1 MESEAVTS
9 LEVTEAVLAH
19 RGTSELSP
27 LWGVFPTFHFEKACS
42 SLSRHWALGK
52 TTVQACVQR
61 EGIMLWQ
68 WSNIV
73 RQERKARAP
82 VASSMQHI
90 ALAFSFTFW
99 ILLNT
104 EL

>member
-1 MESEAVTS
+1 MTS
-9 LEVTEAVLAH
+9 LEVTEVVFDH
-19 RGTSELSP
+19 RGTSELNP
-27 LWGVFPTFHFEKACS
+27 LWGVFPTFHFKKVCS

-61 EGIMLWQ
+61 GGIMLRQ
-68 WSNIV
+68 RSNIV
-73 RQERKARAP
+73 YQERKATAP

-104 EL
+104 EI

>member
-1 MESEAVTS
+1 MTS

-27 LWGVFPTFHFEKACS
+27 LWGVFPTCHFEKACS

-52 TTVQACVQR
+52 TAVQACVQR

-68 WSNIV
+68 RSNVV
-73 RQERKARAP
+73 RQERRARAP
-82 VASSMQHI
+82 VASPMQHI
-90 ALAFSFTFW
+90 ALAFSFTFM